1 MYLRE
6 RIILRISRSSKL
18 MDDKLT
24 LETEFDEL
32 DKALSLEI
40 GVHWDAKKSLK

>member
-1 MYLRE
+1 
-6 RIILRISRSSKL
+6 

-32 DKALSLEI
+32 GKALSLEI